1 MLFEKMKPGSMGK
14 PHKILVRAEFL
25 FRNKQEGGGNLV
37 ESLVSGTSYANIKW
51 LTILNSQPL

>member
-1 MLFEKMKPGSMGK
+1 MKPGSMGK

-37 ESLVSGTSYANIKW
+37 ESLVSGTSYAIIKW
-51 LTILNSQPL
+51 VTILNSQPL